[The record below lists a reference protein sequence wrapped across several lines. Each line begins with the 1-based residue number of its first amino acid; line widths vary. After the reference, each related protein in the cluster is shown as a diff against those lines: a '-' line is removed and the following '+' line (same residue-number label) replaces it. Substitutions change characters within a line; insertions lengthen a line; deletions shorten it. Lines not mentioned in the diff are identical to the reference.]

1 MAVSSTSSS
10 STASIDVAS
19 IVTQLMT
26 VENKPLDA
34 IKAKI
39 TQQQL
44 IISELGVVKSKLSTL
59 NTALTT
65 FQNPLSYNAR
75 QATASNTSVATA
87 SASNGAAIGT
97 YNVVVDQVAT
107 ATRYAVSDFTS
118 NSELVNLD
126 PANGLSLIHI

>member
-65 FQNPLSYNAR
+65 FKILFRITHAKPPPVIRVLPQLRQVMGLRSALTMWSLIRWPPPPAMLSLTLPP
-75 QATASNTSVATA
+75 TASW
-87 SASNGAAIGT
+87 
-97 YNVVVDQVAT
+97 
-107 ATRYAVSDFTS
+107 
-118 NSELVNLD
+118 
-126 PANGLSLIHI
+126 

>member
-97 YNVVVDQVAT
+97 YNVVVNQVAT
-107 ATRYAVSDFTS
+107 ATRYAISDFTS
-118 NSELVNLD
+118 SSE
-126 PANGLSLIHI
+126 